1 MILLIDNYD
10 SFTFNLYQYLAELG
24 QGMFP
29 RPEEVRVVRNDQIT
43 VGEVIGLAPDYLVI
57 SPGPG
62 RPEKAGII
70 VDLIRESAGR
80 FPILGVCLGHQA
92 IGMAFGGGLRRAKRL
107 MHGKVSE
114 VTHDG
119 KGIFSGLK
127 NPLIANRYHSLVL
140 EGTALPPDLEIS
152 ALSEDG
158 EVMGIRHRLYPIEG
172 VQFHPESILTPDGKA
187 LLANFLRLTKGG
199 KE

>member
-24 QGMFP
+24 QGMSH
-29 RPEEVRVVRNDQIT
+29 RPEEVRVIRNDQIT
-43 VGEVIGLAPDYLVI
+43 IEEVSGLAPDYLVI

-70 VDLIRESAGR
+70 VELIREMAGR

-92 IGMAFGGGLRRAKRL
+92 IGMAFGGGLGRAKRL

-119 KGIFSGLK
+119 KGIFAGLK
-127 NPLIANRYHSLVL
+127 NPLTANRYHSLVL
-140 EGTALPPDLEIS
+140 EGAALPPDLETT
-152 ALSEDG
+152 ARSEDG
-158 EVMGIRHRLYPIEG
+158 EIMGIRHRRYLIEG

-187 LLANFLRLTKGG
+187 LLANFLHLPSGERK
-199 KE
+199 

>member
-10 SFTFNLYQYLAELG
+10 SFTFNLYQYLAEIG
-24 QGMFP
+24 KGMSA
-29 RPEEVRVVRNDQIT
+29 RPEEVKVVRNDRIT
-43 VGEVIGLAPDYLVI
+43 LGEAAGLAPDRLVI

-107 MHGKVSE
+107 MHGKVSA

-119 KGIFSGLK
+119 KGIFTGIG
-127 NPLIANRYHSLVL
+127 NPLTAIRYHSLVL
-140 EGTALPPDLEIS
+140 DETTLPPELEVS
-152 ALSEDG
+152 ARSEDG
-158 EVMGIRHRLYPIEG
+158 EVMGIRHRRYSIEG
-172 VQFHPESILTPDGKA
+172 VQFHPESILTPEGKS
-187 LLANFLRLTKGG
+187 LLANFLKLSG
-199 KE
+199 KERK

>member
-24 QGMFP
+24 RQIIH

-43 VGEVIGLAPDYLVI
+43 VGEVKGLAPDYLVI

-70 VDLIRESAGR
+70 VDLIRESAGH

-119 KGIFSGLK
+119 KGIFAGLK

-158 EVMGIRHRLYPIEG
+158 EIMGIRHRRHPIEG

-187 LLANFLRLTKGG
+187 LLANFLHLPREEQK
-199 KE
+199 

>member
-24 QGMFP
+24 QGMSP
-29 RPEEVRVVRNDQIT
+29 RPEEVRVVRNDRIT

-62 RPEKAGII
+62 RPEKAGVI

-80 FPILGVCLGHQA
+80 FPLLGVCLGHQA

-107 MHGKVSE
+107 MHGKVSD

-119 KGIFSGLK
+119 KGIFAGLK
-127 NPLIANRYHSLVL
+127 NPLVANRYHSLVL
-140 EGTALPPDLEIS
+140 EETALPPDLEIS
-152 ALSEDG
+152 ARSEDG
-158 EVMGIRHRLYPIEG
+158 EIMGIRHRRHSIEG

-187 LLANFLRLTKGG
+187 LLANFLRLRLEEWK
-199 KE
+199 